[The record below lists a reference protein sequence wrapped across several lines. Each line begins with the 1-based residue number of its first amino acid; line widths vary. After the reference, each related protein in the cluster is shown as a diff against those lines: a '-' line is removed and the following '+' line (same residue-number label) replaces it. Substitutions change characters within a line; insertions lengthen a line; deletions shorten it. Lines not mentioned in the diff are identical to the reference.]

1 VRGREKYLFELGMRA
16 AGSSNRSGGKA
27 AGLSRL
33 IQGGFPVPPGFFLS
47 ADLFRFL
54 FKASGLSL
62 PEKSDP
68 AAQIKLETLR
78 RVVLSWQLPS
88 PTESRLLEAFETLSA
103 PVAVRS
109 SLIGEDD
116 PCSSFAGQLDSFLN
130 ITDPAELV
138 ESVKRCWA
146 SFFSPHAWAYRAHIA
161 PPPSR
166 GARPRINGMAVI
178 IQRMVFAKVS
188 GIAFSTDPVSGDP
201 HIIIE
206 ADEMAQGAT
215 RGRKSPDRYILD
227 SRLERQT
234 FTFTGEGKPALPRR
248 QVLGLAKLV
257 RDIARRERRPQD
269 VEWAWDGHD
278 IFILQA
284 RPVTGRCRSP
294 VYSRRLVSD
303 MAPGLIKPLV
313 WSTKTCSMAQ
323 NVIGKMFTQILR
335 SGETDFTFLVKPIHS
350 RIYTDITR
358 LGDFLRSMGLP
369 PNFFEMM
376 ARDEKPAI
384 RFQIR
389 FAMGRPVLRLIAFLI
404 RNSRM
409 TGKTALFILLQ
420 NRKLREFC
428 SRDWTK
434 ASFDALSEAV
444 ERILNLHAQA
454 QWFVFLVLMNLS
466 LRRKTLEYLT
476 KNHFTRIEFD
486 ALLKPAASSH
496 AFAPRSQLQAL
507 SAEVEGFL
515 DGGLNSLKEKTHE
528 EILRVLSR
536 SDEGRRLSRK
546 IDVFIDRFGYISP
559 DGSDF
564 TRPTWKENPDLIWKF
579 MLHLRAHPKSRGG
592 STASSIEETRLRLV
606 GRIPLWLR
614 PFFRSLMHSVLTHQ
628 ELRERTSMI
637 MSRESALMRD
647 LFLNIGE
654 HLKKKSIVEQAEDVF
669 FLHYSELRAIQDG
682 TTDPGRTG
690 RLVRERRA
698 RIQRDAGIDPP
709 EIIDSRL
716 HGKEEA
722 VFVCGEYLS
731 GIPGSAGMARGF
743 ARIIRDPSH
752 IHWQP
757 TRDDILVVPFTDVG
771 WIPLLHGMGGIVAE
785 SGGQL
790 SHTSIIAREYGIPAV
805 VNVPGA
811 LQIIKDGQPITLD
824 GTGGRVYLQDI
835 PPGKEKTT

>member
-1 VRGREKYLFELGMRA
+1 MWGRENYLFELGMRS

-27 AGLSRL
+27 ASLSRL
-33 IQGGFPVPPGFFLS
+33 IQAGFPVPPGFLLS
-47 ADLFRFL
+47 AGLFRFL
-54 FKASGLSL
+54 FKVSGLSL
-62 PEKSDP
+62 PGKTDSD
-68 AAQIKLETLR
+68 AHIKLETLR
-78 RVVLSWQLPS
+78 RAVLGWQIPS
-88 PTESRLLEAFETLSA
+88 TTESRLLEAFKNLSA

-116 PCSSFAGQLDSFLN
+116 PCSSFAGQMDSFLN

-146 SFFSPHAWAYRAHIA
+146 SLFSPHAWAYRAKIA

-166 GARPRINGMAVI
+166 ESRPDIAGMAVI
-178 IQRMVFAKVS
+178 IQKMVHARVS

-201 HIIIE
+201 HLIIE

-234 FTFTGEGKPALPRR
+234 FTFTGEGKPALPHR
-248 QVLGLAKLV
+248 QVLDLAKLV
-257 RDIARRERRPQD
+257 RDIARREGRPQD

-284 RPVTGRCRSP
+284 RPVTGRRRRP

-323 NVIGKMFTQILR
+323 NVIGKIFTQILR
-335 SGETDFTFLVKPIHS
+335 CGETDFTFLVKPIHS
-350 RIYTDITR
+350 RIYTDVTR
-358 LGDFLRSMGLP
+358 LGDLLRSMGLP

-389 FAMGRPVLRLIAFLI
+389 FSMGLPALRLIAFLI

-420 NRKLREFC
+420 NRKLREFY
-428 SRDWTK
+428 SRDWSK

-444 ERILNLHAQA
+444 ERVLNLHAQA
-454 QWFVFLVLMNLS
+454 QWFIFLVLLNLS
-466 LRRKTLEYLT
+466 LRRKILEYLT
-476 KNHFTRIEFD
+476 KNRFTRKEFD

-528 EILRVLSR
+528 EILGVFSR
-536 SDEGRRLSRK
+536 SEEGRRLSWK
-546 IDVFIDRFGYISP
+546 MDAFIDRFGYLSP

-564 TRPTWKENPDLIWKF
+564 TRPTWKENPDLLWKF
-579 MLHLRAHPKSRGG
+579 MINLRAHPKSRGG
-592 STASSIEETRLRLV
+592 SAVSSIEETRRLV
-606 GRIPLWLR
+606 GRLPLWLR

-654 HLKKKSIVEQAEDVF
+654 HLRKMSIVEQAEDVF
-669 FLHYSELRAIQDG
+669 FLHYSELRAVQDG
-682 TTDPGRTG
+682 NADPGRAG
-690 RLVRERRA
+690 QLVRERRA
-698 RIQRDAGIDPP
+698 RIRRDAGIDPP

-716 HGKEEA
+716 QGKKEA
-722 VFVCGEYLS
+722 VFVCGECLS

-811 LQIIKDGQPITLD
+811 LRIIKDGQPITVD
-824 GTGGRVYLQDI
+824 GTVGRVYLQDI